1 MTQSSSTRQTV
12 SVGKYFLGLGKI
24 SQKQLDE
31 ALAHKQQH
39 GLKIGQALV
48 ALGFVSEVDLV
59 DALRHQARFPCI
71 HLTPG
76 IVDPRIAVKL
86 GEKDSRRFR
95 AVAVNLIANH
105 ATVAMGDPSD
115 VYAIDELAR
124 ILDARIIPVYA
135 GATAIAEATDQ
146 VFKKDVMKL
155 ALPEAARSVDRLA
168 EAARRSERSSDLGT
182 GADIEFED
190 LDPSGD
196 EDEKPVTVGDGP
208 DDKPI
213 INMVRSILEE
223 AFVQGASD
231 IHLESREKDLAV
243 RFRVDGGLFERTSV
257 PKSWARPMITRIK
270 ILANL
275 DIAQRR
281 LPQDG
286 RIQFLYRKNRVDL
299 RVATTPSLHGESAVL
314 RILDGGRELHG
325 LKDLDLSAEQLDRLD
340 RIITCQDGFVLA
352 TGPTGSGKTT
362 TLYAIVQRF
371 VGPGNK
377 IITLEDPVENTL
389 PGVVQINAN
398 PKIGLTFAKGL
409 RSILRQDPDIVL
421 VGEIRD
427 EETAQIAVQASL
439 TGHIVLSTLHTVGAA
454 ETITRL
460 TDMGVEPY
468 LLADTLRGIIAQ
480 RLLRRVCADCKRV
493 MLPDEHLLERL
504 GLRRDNTAFYEGQGC
519 GQCHGTGYQGRI
531 GIYEVMQMTPA
542 LRRLVEKKQGTDAL
556 AKGAQAEGLL
566 SLREDGLRKARAGL
580 TTLHEVLAATSRG

>member
-1 MTQSSSTRQTV
+1 MV
-12 SVGKYFLGLGKI
+12 
-24 SQKQLDE
+24 E
-31 ALAHKQQH
+31 
-39 GLKIGQALV
+39 
-48 ALGFVSEVDLV
+48 
-59 DALRHQARFPCI
+59 ALRHQARFPCI

-105 ATVAMGDPSD
+105 ATVAMADPSD

-124 ILDARIIPVYA
+124 LLDARIIPVYA
-135 GATAIAEATDQ
+135 GATAIAEATEQ
-146 VFKKDVMKL
+146 VFRKDAL
-155 ALPEAARSVDRLA
+155 RLSLPEAARSVDRLA
-168 EAARRSERSSDLGT
+168 EAARRSERPSELGS
-182 GADIEFED
+182 GEDIEFEG

-196 EDEKPVTVGDGP
+196 EDEKPVNVGE

-231 IHLESREKDLAV
+231 IHLETRDKDLAV
-243 RFRVDGGLFERTSV
+243 RFRVDGTLFERTSV
-257 PKSWARPMITRIK
+257 PKSWARQMITRIK

-281 LPQDG
+281 MPQDG

-325 LKDLDLSAEQLDRLD
+325 LKDLDLSADQLDRLE

-362 TLYAIVQRF
+362 TLYAVLQRF

-377 IITLEDPVENTL
+377 IITLEDPVENTV

-421 VGEIRD
+421 VGEVRD
-427 EETAQIAVQASL
+427 EETAQIAVQAAL

-460 TDMGVEPY
+460 VDMKLESY
-468 LLADTLRGIIAQ
+468 LLADTLRGLIAQ
-480 RLLRRVCADCKRV
+480 RLVRRICLNCRRDATPRPEVLA
-493 MLPDEHLLERL
+493 RL
-504 GLRRDNTAFYEGQGC
+504 GLTRD
-519 GQCHGTGYQGRI
+519 
-531 GIYEVMQMTPA
+531 
-542 LRRLVEKKQGTDAL
+542 D
-556 AKGAQAEGLL
+556 
-566 SLREDGLRKARAGL
+566 
-580 TTLHEVLAATSRG
+580 